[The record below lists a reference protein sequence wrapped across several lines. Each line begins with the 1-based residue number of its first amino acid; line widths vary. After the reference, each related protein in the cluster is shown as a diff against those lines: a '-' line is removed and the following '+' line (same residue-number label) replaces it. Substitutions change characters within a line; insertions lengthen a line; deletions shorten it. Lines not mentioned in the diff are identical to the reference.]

1 MIVLG
6 YIGDHAKDAWT
17 VRLGWA
23 LTRLVQRGKFSR
35 CTHVEAVHAIHA
47 NGTVDIASASVR
59 DEGVRLKKNVR
70 LNAEKWIAIDVP
82 SWDVADSQVL
92 LDKTAG
98 SQYDWRGAAS
108 SALIFLGQSETRWF
122 CNEWVGDPYIVDS
135 YALGPAQ
142 FMALALSMPGARIIN
157 VPQ

>member
-6 YIGDHAKDAWT
+6 YIGDHSKDSWT

-23 LTRLVQRGKFSR
+23 LTRLVQRGKFSKVS
-35 CTHVEAVHAIHA
+35 HVEAVHAVHA
-47 NGTVDIASASVR
+47 NGAVDIASASVR
-59 DEGVRLKKNVR
+59 DEGVRVKKNVR
-70 LNAEKWIAIDVP
+70 LNAEKWVAIDVP
-82 SWDVADSQVL
+82 GWDVADSQDL
-92 LDKTAG
+92 FERTSG

-108 SALIFLGQSETRWF
+108 SALIFLGQSGSRWF
-122 CNEWVGDPYIVDS
+122 CNEWVGYPFIVDS

-142 FMALALSMPGARIIN
+142 FMALALSMPGAKIIP